1 MALQPNQ
8 IPTNPDVAIV
18 GAGVVGLWCA
28 RKAMQSGLSV
38 VIIDK
43 QQIGQGASGGI
54 LGALM
59 PHRPVNWTETQAF
72 QLDALLSL
80 ETEIAR
86 LEAETGLSCGYNR
99 CGRIMPINSK
109 TFLAEHEQWQAGS
122 RQRWPARSA
131 AGERI
136 SWDIIH
142 GVPRPGWPILKSAY
156 VAYSFDTM
164 SARINPRSLL
174 KTLVHAVRHEAV
186 IAEHRWVES
195 ISETGRVVL
204 ANGTSLSP
212 GRVIVTAGHD
222 SFGLLR
228 PVLKCQAGWG
238 VKGQAIMLRARES
251 TFVNKPIVYEG
262 GTYVISHGDGLV
274 AVGSTSSRTFKD
286 DRVDELASHQ
296 LMQRA
301 SELCPA
307 LSGATIVEQWAGIR
321 PRAAGRDPIV
331 GRLPNAPQVI
341 VASGGFR
348 ITLGIAHKMADA
360 ALALVQ
366 DAPCN
371 VPRSFTVEEHVAKAT
386 SSAK

>member
-1 MALQPNQ
+1 MAPQANQ
-8 IPTNPDVAIV
+8 IPTNPDVVII

-43 QQIGQGASGGI
+43 QQTGQGASGGI

-86 LEAETGLSCGYNR
+86 LEVETGLSCGYSR
-99 CGRIMPINSK
+99 CGRIMPINSE
-109 TFLAEHEQWQAGS
+109 TFLTEHEQWQAGS
-122 RQRWPARSA
+122 RQRWPAMSLS
-131 AGERI
+131 GEPI
-136 SWDIIH
+136 CWDIVH
-142 GVPRPGWPILKSAY
+142 GVSRPGWPQLKSAY

-164 SARINPRSLL
+164 SARINPRGLL
-174 KTLVHAVRHEAV
+174 KTLAFAIRHEAV
-186 IAEHRWVES
+186 IVENCRVES
-195 ISETGRVVL
+195 ISETGRVFL

-212 GRVIVTAGHD
+212 GRVIVAAGHE
-222 SFGLLR
+222 SFRLLL
-228 PVLKCQAGWG
+228 PALKCQLGWG
-238 VKGQAIMLRARES
+238 VKGQAIMLRPS
-251 TFVNKPIVYEG
+251 GNVFVNKPIIYSG
-262 GTYVISHGDGLV
+262 GTYVISHEDGLV
-274 AVGSTSSRTFKD
+274 AVGSTSSKTYED
-286 DRVDELASHQ
+286 DGVNELVSHQ

-307 LSGATIVEQWAGIR
+307 LAGAAIVEQWAGIR
-321 PRAAGRDPIV
+321 PRAAGRDPVV
-331 GRLPNAPQVI
+331 GRLPNAPNIV

-360 ALALVQ
+360 ALALVR
-366 DAPCN
+366 DMPCEL
-371 VPRSFTVEEHVAKAT
+371 PRSFAVEEHVAKAT
-386 SSAK
+386 